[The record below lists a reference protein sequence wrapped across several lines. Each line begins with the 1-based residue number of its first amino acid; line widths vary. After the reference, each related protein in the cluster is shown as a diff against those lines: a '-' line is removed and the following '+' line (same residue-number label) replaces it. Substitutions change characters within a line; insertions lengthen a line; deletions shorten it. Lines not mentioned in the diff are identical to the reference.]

1 MCSLREVGPHI
12 LRLRDYDKA
21 VVPSLRMTLPMAKM
35 TLSASVSSLH
45 SKLGIIAILQDGDQQ
60 AFSVKSAT
68 YYKVHD
74 SFEITYAGMRQ
85 ITLTVVPE

>member
-1 MCSLREVGPHI
+1 MPLQTPNP
-12 LRLRDYDKA
+12 L
-21 VVPSLRMTLPMAKM
+21 
-35 TLSASVSSLH
+35 LSASVSSLH
-45 SKLGIIAILQDGDQQ
+45 SKLGLIAILQDGDQQ

>member
-1 MCSLREVGPHI
+1 
-12 LRLRDYDKA
+12 
-21 VVPSLRMTLPMAKM
+21 
-35 TLSASVSSLH
+35 VSSLH
-45 SKLGIIAILQDGDQQ
+45 SKLGLIAILQDGDQQ

-74 SFEITYAGMRQ
+74 SFEITDAGMRQ